1 MKLFPIL
8 LAQTYL
14 YLIIGAGALVLLALI
29 ITIIVCKKRKTKRKE
44 FGSDF
49 GQKVLESLGNCENI
63 VKIKLE
69 RRRLTVE
76 VKDLTLLKPKQ
87 MRELKLG
94 AIITRNQ
101 IKMLIKDSPREV
113 YKYIQQKRKGV

>member
-29 ITIIVCKKRKTKRKE
+29 ITIIVCKKRKAKRKE

-49 GQKVLESLGNCENI
+49 GQKVLESLGDCENI

>member
-29 ITIIVCKKRKTKRKE
+29 ITIIVCKKRKAKRKE

-49 GQKVLESLGNCENI
+49 GQKVLESLGDCENI

-76 VKDLTLLKPKQ
+76 VKDLNLLKPKQ